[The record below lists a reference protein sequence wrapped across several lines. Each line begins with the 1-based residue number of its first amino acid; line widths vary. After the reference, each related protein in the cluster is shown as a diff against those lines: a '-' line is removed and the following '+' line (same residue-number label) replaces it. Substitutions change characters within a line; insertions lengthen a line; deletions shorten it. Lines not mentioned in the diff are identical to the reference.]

1 MVDVKDGA
9 PVPVGSRRLE
19 VPVLVDGKGAAWAP
33 GALDVT
39 LRLHGRTVVV
49 ESPPPGLSAE
59 RQRAVLATAAGLG
72 HARGVAGAVTVSFV
86 AEPGSGDIRFLE
98 TVPRLPEA
106 YAAVEALTGLDLA
119 ALHTHLTRGGSL
131 DGEPPEARGHAFQVC
146 LAARDPEAGFT
157 PSPGVVETLR
167 LPAGAG
173 LRADPTLDEGDS
185 LPAEG
190 DPAIVRLT
198 AWGRSRN
205 EALLRLQRGLART
218 VAIVRGGG
226 TDKAFLAE
234 VLDRL
239 ESAGQAADPAWIER
253 LVASGAYLPR
263 RGADAALLAAAVT
276 AYDAEL
282 DAAKER
288 FYASAVRGRPDVP
301 REIGRA
307 VELWHRGHAYLFR
320 VCRLGPRH
328 YRLELD
334 GKTIEAR
341 VEPPARTGRRLTCG
355 GRSWH
360 TSVSAQGRDLLVEI
374 DGIPHRVSRD
384 AGSVV
389 RSPAPAVVVSLA
401 VREGEA
407 VEAGEPLAVLE
418 AMKVETSVLAPAAGR
433 VRKLLVRRNAQVG
446 TGAPLLILEPLAP
459 ADPTAGERVRFA
471 SLAAKPGG
479 DPLEEVRR
487 LIFGYDIEPRTVQRL
502 LAEPAPPGHDD
513 GRQSTSRKED
523 DILRTFVHFG
533 SLFHHRPDEG
543 ADEEETDGRHTA
555 EDYLFTY
562 LRDVGDGGASAKELP
577 PAFLSKLQ
585 RALGHYGVLSL
596 DPSAELEESLFRLAV
611 SHQRAAQQVPPIL
624 ALLER
629 RLDNP
634 DPTSSQDLREILD
647 RLILEAQGREPAV
660 YDLARELRFRCFD
673 QPILQTARERL
684 LAAAEAD
691 LAALDEPFSPLP
703 EGLSTRESHIRA
715 LVDCTQPLHEILSRR
730 FTGASPVLRQAILE
744 VMLRRYYRIR
754 DLGEVTGREVS
765 GLGEP
770 LHFATTTYA
779 FRGARVDAFATHVE
793 PADLPRAIAAVR
805 RLAQEIEAPPAD
817 SGEKQEV
824 VADLYSWSEA
834 APEDDDATAVRLS
847 TLVEAA
853 GLPAPVSRIAF
864 ALNGPEGGRH
874 FTFRRSPPITGEGT
888 LEAGFVEER
897 LSRGIHPMLAL
908 RLQLWRLANFRLER
922 LPAPKG
928 VHLFH
933 GIALENP
940 RDERLFALAE
950 VRDFSPSRDAEGRV
964 TALPQLEHTLM
975 EALAGMRSFQSR
987 RPAGKRLHWNRV
999 LLAIWPPVELHPDEL
1014 NSLVRRLAP
1023 LSEGLGLEKVAFRC
1037 RIPDRESGELRDM
1050 VMEIINPDE
1059 GFTLRFRRPAETP
1072 LKPLREYARKVIE
1085 LRRRGLVYPYEIVRS
1100 LTPRRGETQAE
1111 LPPGDFAEH
1120 DLDAEGHLVPV
1131 ERPNGGNTANIVA
1144 GVIRNFTPRYPEG
1157 MTRVILLGDPSRGM
1171 GALAEP
1177 ECRRIIAGLD
1187 LAEQMG
1193 VPLEWFAVSAGAK
1206 ISMDSG
1212 TENMDWI
1219 ALVLRRLIHFTQ
1231 SGGEVNIVVPGI
1243 NVGAQPYWNAEATML
1258 MHTRGIVIMTPEGAM
1273 VLTGKQA
1280 LDYSGGVSAEDNQGI
1295 GGYERIMGPNGQ
1307 AQYFAKDLGEACR
1320 LLLRHYEHTYTAP
1333 GERFPRPAPTAD
1345 MRDRDIRP
1353 FPHGGDFF
1361 QTVGEVF
1368 SDVTNPGRK
1377 KPFEIRRVMSA
1388 VIDQDHAPLER
1399 WYGMRDAE
1407 IAVVWDAH
1415 LGGHPICLL
1424 GFESKPLPRLGFV
1437 PVYGPDH
1444 WTGGTL
1450 FPLASKKIARA
1461 INAAS
1466 HNRPLVVLANLSG
1479 FDGSP
1484 ESMRQWQLEYGAE
1497 IGRAVVNFAGPIVF
1511 CVISRYHGG
1520 AFVVFSAAL
1529 HDNMEV
1535 AALEGTHASV
1545 IGGAPAAAVVF
1556 AREVDQRTRKDERI
1570 VDLEQQIADP
1580 ATPDKGTLRAQLED
1594 LLDAVRSE
1602 KLGEVAEEFDHI
1614 HSVERAQRVGSIHHI
1629 LPPERLRPY
1638 LIEAMERGM
1647 EKEMERIKAHDPL
1660 SPH

>member
-1 MVDVKDGA
+1 MVDVRDGA

-39 LRLHGRTVVV
+39 LRLHGRTVLV
-49 ESPPPGLSAE
+49 ESPPPGLTGE
-59 RQRAVLATAAGLG
+59 RLRAVLATAAGLG

-86 AEPGSGDIRFLE
+86 AEPESGDIRFLD
-98 TVPRLPEA
+98 TAPRLPEA

-119 ALHTHLTRGGSL
+119 ALQNHLARGGNL
-131 DGEPPEARGHAFQVC
+131 DGEPPKARGHAFQVC
-146 LAARDPEAGFT
+146 LAARDPEAGFA
-157 PSPGVVETLR
+157 PSPGTVEILR

-198 AWGRSRN
+198 ASGRTRN
-205 EALLRLQRGLART
+205 EALLRLHRGLART
-218 VAIVRGGG
+218 VAVVHGGG

-239 ESAGQAADPAWIER
+239 ESEGHAADPAWIER
-253 LVASGAYLPR
+253 LVASGGYLPR

-276 AYDAEL
+276 AYDFEL

-288 FYASAVRGRPDVP
+288 FYTSAVRGRPDVP
-301 REIGRA
+301 REIGRG

-328 YRLELD
+328 YRLELE
-334 GKTIEAR
+334 GKTIETR

-389 RSPAPAVVVSLA
+389 RSPAPAVVVSLS

-407 VEAGEPLAVLE
+407 VEAGEPLVVLE

-459 ADPTAGERVRFA
+459 ADPSAGERVRFD
-471 SLAAKPGG
+471 SLAARPGL

-487 LIFGYDIEPRTVQRL
+487 LILGYDVEPRAVQRL
-502 LAEPAPPGHDD
+502 LAEPASRRSEDD
-513 GRQSTSRKED
+513 GHGTSRKED

-533 SLFHHRPDEG
+533 SLFHRRPDEG
-543 ADEEETDGRHTA
+543 AEVAETDGRHTA

-562 LRDVGDGGASAKELP
+562 LRDVGATAKELP
-577 PAFLSKLQ
+577 PAFLGKLQ

-596 DPSAELEESLFRLAV
+596 DRSAELEESLFRLAV

-629 RLDNP
+629 RLENP
-634 DPTSSQDLREILD
+634 DPGSSEDLREILD

-673 QPILQTARERL
+673 QPILQAARERL
-684 LAAAEAD
+684 LAAADAD
-691 LAALDEPFSPLP
+691 LAALDGGEAASSA
-703 EGLSTRESHIRA
+703 STREAHIRA

-730 FTGASPVLRQAILE
+730 YTSASPVLRQAILE

-754 DLGEVTGREVS
+754 DLGAVTQREVTGP
-765 GLGEP
+765 GEP
-770 LHFATTTYA
+770 LQFATTTYEY
-779 FRGARVDAFATHVE
+779 RDERVDAVATHVE

-805 RLAQEIEAPPAD
+805 RLAEEIPETA
-817 SGEKQEV
+817 GERREI
-824 VADLYSWSEA
+824 VADLYSWS
-834 APEDDDATAVRLS
+834 PEPAEEDDATAVRLS
-847 TLVEAA
+847 ALVEAA

-874 FTFRRSPPITGEGT
+874 FTFRRSPPVTGEGT
-888 LEAGFVEER
+888 REAGFVEER

-950 VRDFSPSRDAEGRV
+950 VRDFSPSRDAAGHV

-975 EALAGMRSFQSR
+975 EALAGMRRFQSR

-1023 LSEGLGLEKVAFRC
+1023 LSEGLGLEKVAVRC
-1037 RIPDRESGELRDM
+1037 RIPDRETGELRDV

-1111 LPPGDFAEH
+1111 LPPGDFTEH
-1120 DLDAEGHLVPV
+1120 DLDADGHLVPV

-1144 GVIRNFTPRYPEG
+1144 GVIRSFTGRYPEG

-1231 SGGEVNIVVPGI
+1231 HGGEVNIVVPGI

-1333 GERFPRPAPTAD
+1333 GERFPRPAPTTDA
-1345 MRDRDIRP
+1345 RDRDIRP
-1353 FPHGGDFF
+1353 FPHGGDF

-1368 SDVTNPGRK
+1368 SDATNPGRK

-1388 VIDQDHAPLER
+1388 AIDQDHAPLER

-1415 LGGHPICLL
+1415 LGGHSICLL

-1450 FPLASKKIARA
+1450 FPLASKKVARA

-1570 VDLEQQIADP
+1570 VDLEKQIADP
-1580 ATPDKGTLRAQLED
+1580 NTPDKGTLRAHLED

-1638 LIEAMERGM
+1638 LIEALERGM
-1647 EKEMERIKAHDPL
+1647 EKELERIKSH
-1660 SPH
+1660 